1 MKLEIDSS
9 AFDDIFKA
17 ILIEDWKTVK
27 GEVNRLRSIES
38 PYSHHLDDI
47 KYNKKLKKAYE
58 RIIRY
63 VCSHGEAE
71 EILGKKENSF
81 E

>member
-1 MKLEIDSS
+1 MKIEIDCE

-17 ILIEDWKTVK
+17 ILIKDWENVK
-27 GEVNRLRSIES
+27 GECRRLKSKETKYICDEDE
-38 PYSHHLDDI
+38 L
-47 KYNKKLKKAYE
+47 KYNKKLKKSYE

-63 VCSHGEAE
+63 VCSHQEAE
-71 EILGKKENSF
+71 EIIGKREN

>member
-1 MKLEIDSS
+1 MKIEIDVD

-17 ILIEDWKTVK
+17 ILIKDWENVK
-27 GEVNRLRSIES
+27 GECRRLKSIES
-38 PYSHHLDDI
+38 SFTGHKEEI
-47 KYNKKLKKAYE
+47 KYNKKLKKSYE

-63 VCSHGEAE
+63 VCSYTEAE
-71 EILGKKENSF
+71 EILGKKENSV